1 MWQFLIPAGI
11 QAASALLQK
20 RPRTPNPRNTE
31 YGRFLGRVQNEGVYS
46 PAVRA
51 SILGR
56 VGGVTGNVAQGRTAD
71 LRGRLASMGML
82 DSVAGARMLDA
93 PGRQRMRTLGD
104 AAANLG
110 SMNEMTK
117 YEAGKELA
125 GLMHNYRGIRS
136 QERAEDFNT
145 RLSGLLGAAGT
156 AYDGYRQ
163 NQMMEQMPPMNPIT
177 GGAMVNIPPELGSM
191 SEGDA
196 YAWAKNL
203 GHDWKEIRDLWDRA
217 RQDKMM
223 SDLEESGNSYFG
235 RGIRMPDFRGR

>member
-11 QAASALLQK
+11 QAASTLLQK

-82 DSVAGARMLDA
+82 NSVAGARLLDA

-110 SMNEMTK
+110 TMNEMTK
-117 YEAGKELA
+117 FEAGKELA
-125 GLMHNYRGIRS
+125 GAMHNYRGARS
-136 QERAEDFNT
+136 MERAEDFNS
-145 RLSGLLGAAGT
+145 RLSGLAGAAGT
-156 AYDGYRQ
+156 AVQGFQ
-163 NQMMEQMPPMNPIT
+163 QSQMMEQMPPMNPLT
-177 GGAMVNIPPELGSM
+177 GGAMVSIPPELGQM

-203 GHDWKEIRDLWDRA
+203 GYEWGEIRDLWDRA
-217 RQDKMM
+217 RQDVMM
-223 SDLEESGNSYFG
+223 
-235 RGIRMPDFRGR
+235 RGLGGG